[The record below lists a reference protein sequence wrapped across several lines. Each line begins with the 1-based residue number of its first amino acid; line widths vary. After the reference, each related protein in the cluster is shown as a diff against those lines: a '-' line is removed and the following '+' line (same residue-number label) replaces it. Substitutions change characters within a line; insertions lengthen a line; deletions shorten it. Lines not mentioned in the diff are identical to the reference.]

1 MVTVAILKENGYP
14 VGNLKDDAQVALAE
28 RAVTAAYFPTG
39 ETFETEAAKQLLYAL
54 TYSMLLKRKTV
65 LTRFG
70 SAEKT
75 SQYTIAADNDQIK
88 AEIRGYC
95 RQPLESYFAGSDF
108 DPEDI
113 LEIYTKIYLN

>member
-1 MVTVAILKENGYP
+1 MVTVAVLKANGYP

-28 RAVTAAYFPTG
+28 SIIVKSYFQADEDFSTD
-39 ETFETEAAKQLLYAL
+39 AAKQLLYAL

-75 SQYTIAADNDQIK
+75 SQYTIAADNEQIK
-88 AEIRGYC
+88 SEIRGYC
-95 RQPLESYFAGSDF
+95 RQPLEAYHADSDF
-108 DPEDI
+108 EPEDV
-113 LEIYTKIYLN
+113 LEIYSKLLLI

>member
-1 MVTVAILKENGYP
+1 MVTVAILKENGYQ

-28 RAVTAAYFPTG
+28 RAVAVAYFRSD
-39 ETFETEAAKQLLYAL
+39 EDFSTEAAKQLLYAL

-75 SQYTIAADNDQIK
+75 SQYTIAADNEQIK

-95 RQPLESYFAGSDF
+95 RQPLEAYHAGSDF
-108 DPEDI
+108 EPEDI
-113 LEIYTKIYLN
+113 LEIYSKVFLI